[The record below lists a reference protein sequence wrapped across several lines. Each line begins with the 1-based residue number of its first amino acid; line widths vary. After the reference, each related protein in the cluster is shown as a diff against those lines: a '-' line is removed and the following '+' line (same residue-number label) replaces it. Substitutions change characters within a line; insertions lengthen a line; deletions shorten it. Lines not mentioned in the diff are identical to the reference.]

1 MKRFKNI
8 LVSVD
13 SRVDDHPAL
22 RWAAV
27 LAEHNSAAKL
37 KIVDV
42 LPEFPW
48 HVRLALGDAEH
59 MTELLLQE
67 KQERLDALAEG
78 LRQRGLDAT
87 AQALRG
93 QASVEITREVM
104 RGGHDLVVR
113 VTKGPHSRRSGFI
126 GTTSFGLLRKCPC
139 PVWIVKPEAE
149 PRFEHVLGTVDP
161 TLEDEAHRMLNRD
174 IIELAQTIA
183 ASEKGR
189 YSILHV
195 WSVYGEQLLAPRM
208 RNEDFEGMER
218 VAQSSIEKALDGALA
233 SHGLSVRDDN
243 VYIVHGE
250 PAYAIPQF
258 VAQQKVDLLVMG
270 TVGRSGISG
279 LIMGNT
285 AEMILGRVD
294 CAVLA
299 LKPEE
304 FVSPV
309 RVDG

>member
-8 LVSVD
+8 VVSVD

-22 RWAAV
+22 RWAAL
-27 LAEHNSAAKL
+27 LAEHNGAQL

-48 HVRLALGDAEH
+48 HVRLALRDAEH
-59 MTELLLQE
+59 MTELLLLE
-67 KQERLDALAEG
+67 KQQRLDALAGE
-78 LRQRGLDAT
+78 LRQKGLEVT
-87 AQALRG
+87 ARALRG
-93 QASVEITREVM
+93 QASVEITREVL

-149 PRFEHVLGTVDP
+149 PRFAHVLGAIDP
-161 TLEDEAHRMLNRD
+161 TVEDETHRQLNRD
-174 IIELAQTIA
+174 IIELTQSVA
-183 ASEKGR
+183 ASENAR

-208 RNEDFEGMER
+208 RMEDFDDMEKA
-218 VAQSSIEKALDGALA
+218 AQQSIEKALDQALA
-233 SHGLSVRDDN
+233 RHRLNVRDEN
-243 VYIVHGE
+243 VHVVHGE

-258 VAQQKVDLLVMG
+258 VAEQNVDLLVMG

-299 LKPEE
+299 LKPDA

-309 RVDG
+309 RVAG